1 MKASLPLA
9 FVAAIVTAASANA
22 DIIPNTGT
30 GGGSTDPN
38 WSVSY
43 ALTAGGGGLTA
54 LANAPLVTSIPS
66 VWQPN
71 DPPNNNWIGVNSG
84 ATIPG
89 APGDGSKRY
98 IYVFS
103 TLIDAPTAEVLS
115 GAIGFDNFFMGAFI
129 DGSLDALTGTFVGGT
144 EFLSP
149 TQLLGAGNE
158 DKSGFCRDSDGF
170 LPGSSFPNCT
180 VNFTVSLPAGQSR
193 LNFVIEGD
201 GVTDGF
207 ILNQQ
212 GVSLNVSEPATLAL
226 LGLAFAGIGFA
237 RRRKLD

>member
-1 MKASLPLA
+1 MKAALPIG
-9 FVAAIVTAASANA
+9 FVAVLVAAASAHA

-30 GGGSTDPN
+30 GGGSIDPD

-43 ALTAGGGGLTA
+43 TLTAGGSVVTS

-71 DPPNNNWIGVNSG
+71 DPPNNNWIGVNSA

-103 TLIDAPTAEVLS
+103 TLIDAPSAEVLS

-129 DGSLDALTGTFVGGT
+129 DGSLDATTGTFVGGT
-144 EFLSP
+144 EFLTP
-149 TQLLGAGNE
+149 TQ
-158 DKSGFCRDSDGF
+158 
-170 LPGSSFPNCT
+170 
-180 VNFTVSLPAGQSR
+180 
-193 LNFVIEGD
+193 
-201 GVTDGF
+201 
-207 ILNQQ
+207 
-212 GVSLNVSEPATLAL
+212 
-226 LGLAFAGIGFA
+226 FA
-237 RRRKLD
+237 RSR